1 MYYIYVR
8 HENNNK
14 KGGKMAYKSEVARCA
29 AEIRKILKEKNIKAS
44 VRSEQFS
51 MGNSVDVEIKEII
64 DPGVYKALQEEL
76 AKYKY
81 GHFDGMYDIYEH
93 SNLRE
98 DIPQTKY
105 LFIKYDW
112 RLQDEALEK
121 LEKFVRGKVNLGV
134 SNNPDFEYK
143 RIAGD
148 LLFGRDDFIAWD
160 EVKNLVKEVA

>member
-1 MYYIYVR
+1 MR
-8 HENNNK
+8 
-14 KGGKMAYKSEVARCA
+14 SEVAQCA
-29 AEIRKILKEKNIKAS
+29 TQIRKILKEKNIKAS

-64 DPGVYKALQEEL
+64 DPEVYKALQEEL

-121 LEKFVRGKVNLGV
+121 LEEFVKGKVNLGV
-134 SNNPDFEYK
+134 SNNPDHEYK
-143 RIAGD
+143 RLANDI
-148 LLFGRDDFIAWD
+148 LYGRDDWM
-160 EVKNLVKEVA
+160 EWEKVKHLANLEA

>member
-1 MYYIYVR
+1 
-8 HENNNK
+8 
-14 KGGKMAYKSEVARCA
+14 MAYKSEVVRCA

-44 VRSEQFS
+44 VRSKQYS
-51 MGNSVDVEIKEII
+51 MGNNVDVEIKEII
-64 DPGVYKALQEEL
+64 DPEVYKTLKEEL

-81 GHFDGMYDIYEH
+81 GHFDGMYDIYEN

-98 DIPQTKY
+98 DIPQTKF

-121 LEKFVRGKVNLGV
+121 LEEFVRGKVDLGI

-148 LLFGRDDFIAWD
+148 LLFGRDDFIGWD
-160 EVKNLVKEVA
+160 EVKHLANLEVA

>member
-1 MYYIYVR
+1 VR

-64 DPGVYKALQEEL
+64 DPEVYKALQEEL

-81 GHFDGMYDIYEH
+81 GHFDGMYDIYEN

-98 DIPQTKY
+98 DIPQTKF

-121 LEKFVRGKVNLGV
+121 LERFVKAKFGTQ
-134 SNNPDFEYK
+134 NPDHEYK

-160 EVKNLVKEVA
+160 EVKDLVKEVA

>member
-1 MYYIYVR
+1 MT
-8 HENNNK
+8 
-14 KGGKMAYKSEVARCA
+14 YKSEVARCA

-64 DPGVYKALQEEL
+64 DPEVYKALQEEL

-81 GHFDGMYDIYEH
+81 GHFDGMYDIYEN

-98 DIPQTKY
+98 DIPQTKF

-121 LEKFVRGKVNLGV
+121 LEEFARAKVNLGV
-134 SNNPDFEYK
+134 SNKPDHEDK

-160 EVKNLVKEVA
+160 EVKDLVKEVA

>member
-1 MYYIYVR
+1 
-8 HENNNK
+8 
-14 KGGKMAYKSEVARCA
+14 MAYKSEVARCA

-51 MGNSVDVEIKEII
+51 MCNSVDVEIKEII
-64 DPGVYKALQEEL
+64 DPEVYKALQEEL

-81 GHFDGMYDIYEH
+81 GHFDGMYDIYEN

-98 DIPQTKY
+98 DIPQTKF

-121 LEKFVRGKVNLGV
+121 LEEFARAKVNLGV
-134 SNNPDFEYK
+134 CKNPDYEYK
-143 RIAGD
+143 RLAGD
-148 LLFGRDDFIAWD
+148 LLFGRDDFIAWE
-160 EVKNLVKEVA
+160 EVENVIKEVA

>member
-1 MYYIYVR
+1 MT
-8 HENNNK
+8 
-14 KGGKMAYKSEVARCA
+14 YKSEVARCA

-64 DPGVYKALQEEL
+64 DPEVYKALQEEL

-81 GHFDGMYDIYEH
+81 GHFDGMYDIYEN

-98 DIPQTKY
+98 DIPQTKF

-121 LEKFVRGKVNLGV
+121 LEEFAKGKFDFN
-134 SNNPDFEYK
+134 NTPNPDYEYK
-143 RIAGD
+143 RLAGD
-148 LLFGRDDFIAWD
+148 LLFGREDIIAW
-160 EVKNLVKEVA
+160 EEIENVIKEVA

>member
-1 MYYIYVR
+1 MT
-8 HENNNK
+8 
-14 KGGKMAYKSEVARCA
+14 YKSEVARCA

-64 DPGVYKALQEEL
+64 DPEVYKALQEEL

-81 GHFDGMYDIYEH
+81 GHFDGMYDIYEN

-98 DIPQTKY
+98 DIPQTKF

-112 RLQDEALEK
+112 RLHEEALEK
-121 LEKFVRGKVNLGV
+121 LEEFVKGKVNLGV
-134 SNNPDFEYK
+134 SNNPDYEYK
-143 RIAGD
+143 RLACD
-148 LLFGRDDFIAWD
+148 LLFGRDDFIGWD
-160 EVKNLVKEVA
+160 EVKHLANLEVA

>member
-1 MYYIYVR
+1 
-8 HENNNK
+8 
-14 KGGKMAYKSEVARCA
+14 MAYKSEVVRCA

-44 VRSEQFS
+44 VRSKQYS
-51 MGNSVDVEIKEII
+51 MGNNVDVEIKEII
-64 DPGVYKALQEEL
+64 DPEVYKALQEEL

-98 DIPQTKY
+98 DIPQTKF

-121 LEKFVRGKVNLGV
+121 LEEFVRGKVNLGV
-134 SNNPDFEYK
+134 SNNPDYEYK
-143 RIAGD
+143 RLAGD
-148 LLFGRDDFIAWD
+148 LLYGRDDFIAWE
-160 EVKNLVKEVA
+160 EVENVIKEAA

>member
-1 MYYIYVR
+1 MR
-8 HENNNK
+8 
-14 KGGKMAYKSEVARCA
+14 SEVAQCA
-29 AEIRKILKEKNIKAS
+29 TQIRKILKEKNIKAS

-64 DPGVYKALQEEL
+64 DPEVYKALQEEL

-121 LEKFVRGKVNLGV
+121 LEEFVKGKVNLGV
-134 SNNPDFEYK
+134 SNNPDHEYK
-143 RIAGD
+143 RLAGD
-148 LLFGRDDFIAWD
+148 LLFGRDDWM
-160 EVKNLVKEVA
+160 EWEKVKHLANLEA

>member
-1 MYYIYVR
+1 
-8 HENNNK
+8 
-14 KGGKMAYKSEVARCA
+14 MAYKSEVARCA

-64 DPGVYKALQEEL
+64 DPEVYKALQKEL
-76 AKYKY
+76 AQYKY
-81 GHFDGMYDIYEH
+81 GHFEGMYDIYEH

-112 RLQDEALEK
+112 RLQDKALEK

>member
-1 MYYIYVR
+1 
-8 HENNNK
+8 
-14 KGGKMAYKSEVARCA
+14 MAYKSEVARCA

-44 VRSEQFS
+44 VRSKQYS
-51 MGNSVDVEIKEII
+51 MGNNVDVEIKEII
-64 DPGVYKALQEEL
+64 DPEVYKALQEEL

-81 GHFDGMYDIYEH
+81 GHFDGMYDIYEN

-98 DIPQTKY
+98 DIPQTKF
-105 LFIKYDW
+105 LFIKYNW

-121 LEKFVRGKVNLGV
+121 LEEFARAKVNLGV

-148 LLFGRDDFIAWD
+148 LLFGRDDFIAWE
-160 EVKNLVKEVA
+160 EVANVIKEVA

>member
-1 MYYIYVR
+1 MR
-8 HENNNK
+8 
-14 KGGKMAYKSEVARCA
+14 SEVAQCA
-29 AEIRKILKEKNIKAS
+29 TQIRKILKEKNIKAS

-64 DPGVYKALQEEL
+64 DPEVYKALQEEL

-121 LEKFVRGKVNLGV
+121 LEEFVKGKVNLGV
-134 SNNPDFEYK
+134 SNNPDHEYK
-143 RIAGD
+143 RLASD
-148 LLFGRDDFIAWD
+148 LLFGRDDWM
-160 EVKNLVKEVA
+160 EWEKVKHLANLEA